1 MSAVNVRT
9 AGGDELARTVELPA
23 EVFDVELSVPLVHQ
37 VVVGQM
43 AGARQGT
50 AKVKTRGETRGGG
63 RKPYRQK
70 GTGRARQGSIRAP
83 QFTGGGTVHG
93 PVPRDHS
100 HRTPKKMIAAAL
112 RQSLS
117 DRARGGRVHVVDSLV
132 AGDGPST
139 KAAQSALSAVSGARR
154 VLVVAERTD
163 VTTWKSVRNLV
174 GVHVLDPGQL
184 NAYDVLVAD
193 DVVFTE
199 SALQAFLSRPGP
211 RSRRG
216 AGAAPDLAPHHVP
229 GGTPSVAAATAPDAT
244 ATLGGGT
251 SEGDGAAAPVD
262 DAEAVAAPGT
272 DEVATPDATTDD
284 AASTAGPTTDVE
296 DDVSE
301 EPATQVG
308 TTTAAG
314 EGVDDAEMAREVEEQ
329 TAPDRE
335 AEPVFAAQ
343 AEGADTDTEIAK
355 ASDAELA
362 QEVDPRDR

>member
-1 MSAVNVRT
+1 MSTLNVRD
-9 AGGDELARTVELPA
+9 ARGEALARTVELPA
-23 EVFDVELSVPLVHQ
+23 EVFDAPLSVPLVHQ

-43 AGARQGT
+43 AARRQGT

-117 DRARGGRVHVVDSLV
+117 DRARGGRVHVVDALV
-132 AGDGPST
+132 TDVAPST
-139 KAAQSALSAVSGARR
+139 KAAAAALSAVSGARR
-154 VLVVAERTD
+154 VLVVAERADT
-163 VTTWKSVRNLV
+163 TTWRSVRNLPS
-174 GVHVLDPGQL
+174 VHVLDPGQL

-193 DVVFTE
+193 DVIFTE
-199 SALQAFLSRPGP
+199 SSLQAFLSRPGP
-211 RSRRG
+211 RARRG
-216 AGAAPDLAPHHVP
+216 AGAEPDLAPHRIE
-229 GGTPSVAAATAPDAT
+229 GGTPSESVPTAPGAT
-244 ATLGGGT
+244 ATTGGGT
-251 SEGDGAAAPVD
+251 TEGGPAAGASVGTAAGTTSSTTTSTT
-262 DAEAVAAPGT
+262 AA
-272 DEVATPDATTDD
+272 
-284 AASTAGPTTDVE
+284 E

-301 EPATQVG
+301 QPATSAG
-308 TTTAAG
+308 TTGAAG

-335 AEPVFAAQ
+335 AEPVFEAQ
-343 AEGADTDTEIAK
+343 AEGAKTDTETAK

-362 QEVDPRDR
+362 EEVDPRDR

>member
-1 MSAVNVRT
+1 MSTVNVRT
-9 AGGDELARTVELPA
+9 ARGEALARTVELPP

-43 AGARQGT
+43 AAARQGT

-117 DRARGGRVHVVDSLV
+117 DRARGGRVHVVDALV
-132 AGDGPST
+132 GDTTPST
-139 KAAQSALSAVSGARR
+139 RQAAAALVAVSGARR
-154 VLVVAERTD
+154 VLVVVDRADT
-163 VTTWKSVRNLV
+163 TTWRSVRNLPA
-174 GVHVLDPGQL
+174 VHVLDPGQL

-199 SALQAFLSRPGP
+199 SSLQAFLSRPGP

-216 AGAAPDLAPHHVP
+216 AGAAPDLAPHRIP
-229 GGTPSVAAATAPDAT
+229 GGTPSVVAPSAPGAT
-244 ATLGGGT
+244 ATTGGGT
-251 SEGDGAAAPVD
+251 SEGGGTAAPVGGTGVQD
-262 DAEAVAAPGT
+262 VAAG
-272 DEVATPDATTDD
+272 
-284 AASTAGPTTDVE
+284 SSPTTTGE

-301 EPATQVG
+301 EPATEVG

-335 AEPVFAAQ
+335 AEPVFEAQ
-343 AEGADTDTEIAK
+343 AEGAQTDTEIAK
-355 ASDAELA
+355 ASDAEVA